1 MANELNIGVKFGAE
15 GVPQVTKSI
24 TDLTNQLKRF
34 QQGLNNATGVDSI
47 ARLNRAIDETK
58 TRIQNLQKFTGAT
71 GEKLSGGIVQGSNQ
85 AANALT
91 NLSRIAQDAPF
102 GFIGITNNIN
112 PLLESFQRLKA
123 ETGST
128 GGAIK
133 ALGSSL
139 LGAGGLG
146 LAVGIGSALL
156 TVFGDKL
163 FGIGKAAQK
172 AKDDAE
178 ELARTIRDMA
188 VIQGEAV
195 GGVQGQ
201 IAQVN
206 ALATAVG
213 DSNKP
218 YAERKRA
225 LEELKGI
232 NKAYFGNL
240 QLEDAATGKLTKTI
254 EEYNKALVAQAIVKA
269 FVNEIA
275 DVAKAAAKADTE
287 LAKATTK
294 LTQAE
299 KELAKARAEG
309 RPTGREGTGVS
320 SEEVRA
326 NSNLISAFKEQR
338 AQREKLLDIETQRAV
353 LTDQLNKAQAEALR
367 FKSTETKGAE
377 AEKDFLNEQL
387 KLLEKIRDLR
397 EDIRPE
403 RSKEGILDIGKL
415 RSDIAALA
423 KVEAEIGELKI
434 RIAERDAK
442 KSKLPD
448 EQIRAIVDGIK
459 KSTQENIDKIFQNE
473 AILLESIPKLQ
484 FTRVEL
490 APLTQEQ
497 KDALAKGAKELPAF
511 SGLAKDGKDIKI
523 ESDRAIKIRLF
534 GIKFVEAEEQAK
546 EAVKKLKE
554 TILNST
560 VGALTDTADLFG
572 QTLGSIFSGG
582 GIGESISK
590 AAQGLLNIIGN
601 ALQQIGKQIIATSA
615 LVETLKKALD
625 SLFGPGGTALGFAVG
640 AALVALGGLM
650 KGIKIPAFAGGVNN
664 FGGGLALV
672 GERGP
677 ELVNLPRG
685 SDVIP
690 NHMIGSGTPTI
701 VLQPSLRYSG
711 RDLVVMV
718 QQVLESNSRMGG
730 ASL

>member
-47 ARLNRAIDETK
+47 ARLNRAIEETK
-58 TRIQNLQKFTGAT
+58 TRIQNLQKFTGNPDKFN
-71 GEKLSGGIVQGSNQ
+71 GVVRGSNQ

-128 GGAIK
+128 GGALK
-133 ALGSSL
+133 ALVGSLS
-139 LGAGGLG
+139 GAAGLG

-163 FGIGKAAQK
+163 FGIGRAAKK
-172 AKDDAE
+172 AKEDAE
-178 ELARTIRDMA
+178 ELSRTIRDVA

-225 LEELKGI
+225 LEELKDI
-232 NKAYFGNL
+232 NKAYFGDL

-294 LTQAE
+294 LSQAE
-299 KELAKARAEG
+299 KELAKARNEG
-309 RPTGREGTGVS
+309 RPTGRSGTA
-320 SEEVRA
+320 ETFAEAEA
-326 NSNLISAFKEQR
+326 NSKLIAAFKEQR
-338 AQREKLLDIETQRAV
+338 AQREKLLDIETQRSV
-353 LTDQLNKAQAEALR
+353 LIDQLNKAQAEALK

-387 KLLEKIRDLR
+387 KLLEKIRELR

-403 RSKEGILDIGKL
+403 RSRSGILDIDKL
-415 RSDIAALA
+415 RSDVAELA
-423 KVEAEIGELKI
+423 KIESQIGELKI

-442 KSKLPD
+442 KAKLPP
-448 EQIRAIVDGIK
+448 EQIRAVVDGIK
-459 KSTQENIDKIFQNE
+459 KNTQESLDKIFQNE
-473 AILLESIPKLQ
+473 ALLLESIPKLQ

-497 KDALAKGAKELPAF
+497 LNALATGTKELIHL
-511 SGLAKDGKDIKI
+511 SGLAKSGKDIKL
-523 ESDRAIKIRLF
+523 ESDRAIKIKFL
-534 GIKFVEAEEQAK
+534 GIEVVEAQEQAQK
-546 EAVKKLKE
+546 ALDKIKE
-554 TILNST
+554 TIL
-560 VGALTDTADLFG
+560 
-572 QTLGSIFSGG
+572 QGSIDTFSNLAS
-582 GIGESISK
+582 GIGETLGAVFGSKGIGEAFAK
-590 AAQGLLNIIGN
+590 AAQTLLAGIGSV
-601 ALQQIGKQIIATSA
+601 LQEIGRQIIATSA
-615 LVETLKKALD
+615 LIQALKKALAT
-625 SLFGPGGTALGFAVG
+625 LILNPAAGIIVGLG
-640 AALVALGGLM
+640 LVALGGLL
-650 KGIKIPAFAGGVNN
+650 KSIKIPGFAGGVNN
-664 FGGGLALV
+664 FSGGLALV

-690 NHMIGSGTPTI
+690 NHMIGGGNLNVVVAVEGVISGDNIRI
-701 VLQPSLRYSG
+701 VAQRTNQK
-711 RDLVVMV
+711 R
-718 QQVLESNSRMGG
+718 NRM
-730 ASL
+730 